1 MLKKNKNKLS
11 LKYFDILLTMIYFLL
26 LFIGLLVVYSASY
39 SPSEGVS
46 TLYIRQIYWII
57 LGILIYLTFSLI
69 NYRFLVQYIFIFYIF
84 GILLL
89 IYVLLTG
96 YISMGAQRW
105 LSLGSFRIQP
115 SEFFKIIWAI
125 ILARI
130 FNDFNKDRL
139 GILKISVKSLL
150 LIPPF
155 VLVFLQPDLG
165 TAGLYVLLWGVVLLF
180 RGVKIRTLIT
190 LAVLGVVLLV
200 AVWGNL
206 HDYQRARVMTLI
218 NPASD
223 PFGSG
228 YHIIQS
234 KVAIGSGGLFGKGFL
249 KGTQSQLNFLPE
261 KHTDF
266 VFSVICEEFGLVG
279 GVFLIVLFLVLF
291 YRIIQIA
298 LITKEVNAKLLC
310 QSVLSLIFLQT
321 FINMAMTVGLMPV
334 VGIPM
339 PFISYGGSAMITF
352 SSLIGMVN
360 SVSIRRFSE
369 L

>member
-1 MLKKNKNKLS
+1 MLIKNKIPLR
-11 LKYFDILLTMIYFLL
+11 YFDVPLTIVYFILLI
-26 LFIGLLVVYSASY
+26 IGLAVVYSASY
-39 SPSEGVS
+39 SPEEGVS
-46 TLYIRQIYWII
+46 TLYIKQLYWLF
-57 LGILIYLTFSLI
+57 LGIITYIIFSLI
-69 NYRFLVQYIFIFYIF
+69 NYRFLINYIFVFYF
-84 GILLL
+84 LGVLLL
-89 IYVLLTG
+89 SYVLLTG

-105 LSLGSFRIQP
+105 LDLGPFRMQP
-115 SEFFKIIWAI
+115 SEFFKVIWVI
-125 ILARI
+125 MLARI
-130 FNDFNKDRL
+130 FNDFNKEKL
-139 GILKISVKSLL
+139 GIIKIIIKTLL

-155 VLVFLQPDLG
+155 LLIFFQPDLG
-165 TAGLYVLLWGVVLLF
+165 TAGIFILLWGVVLLF
-180 RGVKIRTLIT
+180 RGIKLRTLIA
-190 LAVLGVVLLV
+190 LIILSIISIGLI
-200 AVWGNL
+200 WGNL
-206 HDYQRARVMTLI
+206 HDYQRTRVITFI

-266 VFSVICEEFGLVG
+266 VFSVICEEFGFIG
-279 GVFLIVLFLVLF
+279 GSVLIILFLVLF
-291 YRIIQIA
+291 YFIIQIA
-298 LITKEVNAKLLC
+298 LINREVNAKLLC
-310 QSVLSLIFLQT
+310 VSVISLIFLQT

-352 SSLIGMVN
+352 SSLMGIVN
-360 SVSIRRFSE
+360 SISMRRFSS

>member
-1 MLKKNKNKLS
+1 MRT
-11 LKYFDILLTMIYFLL
+11 LLT
-26 LFIGLLVVYSASY
+26 
-39 SPSEGVS
+39 
-46 TLYIRQIYWII
+46 
-57 LGILIYLTFSLI
+57 
-69 NYRFLVQYIFIFYIF
+69 
-84 GILLL
+84 
-89 IYVLLTG
+89 
-96 YISMGAQRW
+96 
-105 LSLGSFRIQP
+105 
-115 SEFFKIIWAI
+115 
-125 ILARI
+125 LA
-130 FNDFNKDRL
+130 
-139 GILKISVKSLL
+139 
-150 LIPPF
+150 
-155 VLVFLQPDLG
+155 VF
-165 TAGLYVLLWGVVLLF
+165 AVVLLI
-180 RGVKIRTLIT
+180 V
-190 LAVLGVVLLV
+190 
-200 AVWGNL
+200 VWGNL
-206 HDYQRARVMTLI
+206 HDYQRTRVMTLI

-266 VFSVICEEFGLVG
+266 VFSVICEEFGFIGG
-279 GVFLIVLFLVLF
+279 GVLILLFLILF
-291 YRIIQIA
+291 YRIIHIA

-352 SSLIGMVN
+352 SSLMGMVN

>member
-1 MLKKNKNKLS
+1 
-11 LKYFDILLTMIYFLL
+11 
-26 LFIGLLVVYSASY
+26 
-39 SPSEGVS
+39 
-46 TLYIRQIYWII
+46 
-57 LGILIYLTFSLI
+57 
-69 NYRFLVQYIFIFYIF
+69 
-84 GILLL
+84 
-89 IYVLLTG
+89 
-96 YISMGAQRW
+96 MGAQRW

-115 SEFFKIIWAI
+115 SEFFKIIWVI
-125 ILARI
+125 ILVRI

-139 GILKISVKSLL
+139 GIVKIFVKSFL

-165 TAGLYVLLWGVVLLF
+165 TAGLYVLLWGIVLLF
-180 RGVKIRTLIT
+180 RGIKIRTLIT
-190 LAVLGVVLLV
+190 LAVLGIVLLV

-266 VFSVICEEFGLVG
+266 VFSVICEEFGFVG
-279 GVFLIVLFLVLF
+279 GILLIFLFLMLF

-310 QSVLSLIFLQT
+310 YSVVSLIFLQT
-321 FINMAMTVGLMPV
+321 FINMAMTVGLVPV

-352 SSLIGMVN
+352 SSLIGIVN

>member
-1 MLKKNKNKLS
+1 MLIKNKIS
-11 LKYFDILLTMIYFLL
+11 LKYFDIPLTIMYLVLLIV
-26 LFIGLLVVYSASY
+26 GVAVVYSASY

-46 TLYIRQIYWII
+46 SLYIRQLYWLL
-57 LGILIYLTFSLI
+57 LGILMYSIFSLI
-69 NYRFLVQYIFIFYIF
+69 NYRFFVQYAFVFYF
-84 GILLL
+84 LGILLL
-89 IYVLLTG
+89 VYVLLTG

-105 LSLGSFRIQP
+105 LNIGPFRMQP
-115 SEFFKIIWAI
+115 SEFFKVIWVI
-125 ILARI
+125 MLARI
-130 FNDFNKDRL
+130 FNDFNKEKL
-139 GILKISVKSLL
+139 GVIKIFIKSLL

-155 VLVFLQPDLG
+155 LLIFFQPDLG
-165 TAGLYVLLWGVVLLF
+165 TAGIFVLIWGVVLLF
-180 RGVKIRTLIT
+180 RGIKLRTLI
-190 LAVLGVVLLV
+190 VLVVLSIISTGLI
-200 AVWGNL
+200 WGNL
-206 HDYQRARVMTLI
+206 HDYQRNRVITFI

-266 VFSVICEEFGLVG
+266 VFSVICEELGFIG
-279 GVFLIVLFLVLF
+279 GNVLIILFLILF

-298 LITKEVNAKLLC
+298 LITREVNAKILC
-310 QSVLSLIFLQT
+310 VSVISLIFLQT
-321 FINMAMTVGLMPV
+321 FINIAMTVGLMPV

-352 SSLIGMVN
+352 SSLMGIIN
-360 SVSIRRFSE
+360 SISIRRFSR